1 MHKQKGVVF
10 FALLIGL
17 FMGGAM
23 GVGITQHLDGTDGM
37 MLPEKSDDPVS
48 RVIERNYSN
57 DVTA

>member
-37 MLPEKSDDPVS
+37 KIATVENST
-48 RVIERNYSN
+48 R
-57 DVTA
+57 

>member
-37 MLPEKSDDPVS
+37 KVATVENST
-48 RVIERNYSN
+48 R
-57 DVTA
+57 